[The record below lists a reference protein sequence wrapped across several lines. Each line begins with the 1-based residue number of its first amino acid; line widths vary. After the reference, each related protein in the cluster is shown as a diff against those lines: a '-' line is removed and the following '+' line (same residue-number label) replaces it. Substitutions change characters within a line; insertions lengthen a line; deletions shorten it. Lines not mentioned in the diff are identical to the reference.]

1 MKRLGMTKFCSQDV
15 PIEEL
20 GTNAVVRSAVN
31 DSVMLQIVF
40 LHLECN
46 SNTIRRFQIVRLC
59 GHEKSISE
67 ETDVSEAQEFRAFLF
82 LPKDSGVFT
91 RHASEKGCADGELC
105 N

>member
-1 MKRLGMTKFCSQDV
+1 MKRLGMSRFCSQDV
-15 PIEEL
+15 PIEEP
-20 GTNAVVRSAVN
+20 GTNAVARSAVN

-46 SNTIRRFQIVRLC
+46 GNAIRRFQLC

>member
-1 MKRLGMTKFCSQDV
+1 MKRLGMSRFCSQDV
-15 PIEEL
+15 PIEEP

-31 DSVMLQIVF
+31 DSVMLQMVF

-46 SNTIRRFQIVRLC
+46 GNAIRRFQLC
-59 GHEKSISE
+59 GHETSISE